1 MNVIING
8 ERIALDDSL
17 TIEAMLRARG
27 NDPATVIVER
37 NGDVVPAAAFART
50 GLADGDTIEIVHFV
64 GGG

>member
-8 ERIALDDSL
+8 EQVALDDSL

-27 NDPATVIVER
+27 NNPATVVVER
-37 NGDVVPAAAFART
+37 NGAIVPAAAFAST
-50 GLADGDTIEIVHFV
+50 CLAGGDTVEIVRFV

>member
-8 ERIALDDSL
+8 EQVALDDSL

-27 NDPATVIVER
+27 NDPATVVVER
-37 NGDVVPAAAFART
+37 NGAIVPAAAFAST
-50 GLADGDTIEIVHFV
+50 CLAGGDPVECGRFV